1 MKVDRFFMV
10 LGLTYARMVRF
21 KVVKDL
27 ADGIVK
33 NGTKLFVQIASSEE
47 ASMAFDDVRHA
58 IVRIG
63 AQVLSADYESKDK
76 TFESTRWVA
85 RVCRKI

>member
-1 MKVDRFFMV
+1 MKIDRVFMI
-10 LGLTYARMVRF
+10 LILTYTRMVRF
-21 KVVKDL
+21 NIVKDL
-27 ADGIVK
+27 ADGIVE

-63 AQVLSADYESKDK
+63 AQVLSADYESENK